1 MIGINNSNDND
12 RSLLLACLLHDDII
26 MFGHHVWSSCL
37 VIMFGHHVWSSGMLA
52 CLITITKKDFIVAGV
67 PENHSYHCNAPL
79 VLACLILLHY
89 CWQACCRF
97 THGALTC
104 RVEISDSISETGRR
118 KKRQV
123 AHHLGNAKRSIG
135 SHSIQDSES
144 DSEDELGSPSS
155 SSQAAA
161 ESRGQHDRQLGT
173 DPGQGAMLQGSN
185 AVASQ
190 RGMQH
195 GRQQQAYSTDEDDMR

>member
-1 MIGINNSNDND
+1 VPNYSNNKNAS
-12 RSLLLACLLHDDII
+12 SLLACLHARFMD
-26 MFGHHVWSSCL
+26 S
-37 VIMFGHHVWSSGMLA
+37 A
-52 CLITITKKDFIVAGV
+52 
-67 PENHSYHCNAPL
+67 
-79 VLACLILLHY
+79 LLP
-89 CWQACCRF
+89 
-97 THGALTC
+97 C

-155 SSQAAA
+155 SSHVAA
-161 ESRGQHDRQLGT
+161 ESRSQHDTHLGT
-173 DPGQGAMLQGSN
+173 DPRQGPMLRGSK

-190 RGMQH
+190 RGVQH
-195 GRQQQAYSTDEDDMR
+195 GRQQQACSSDEDDVR